1 VPQDHS
7 SLPAVIPSNGV
18 ETYRMSTNAADIC
31 RAIVTATAKMIEKR
45 RYVCVEGWQAI
56 AVAHG
61 CAASARNVERVEG
74 GFRAV
79 GEVRRM
85 SDGVVIAEAEG
96 FVGEDEPVWFGGEG
110 MSYGKPKTYRKRPDY
125 AIRAMTQTRAISRAC
140 RSAFAHVVVMI
151 DSNLST
157 TPAEEIPDEGFHVDG
172 PGSSWGAG
180 GKEAAIDQ
188 ARADGLMDNAPA
200 KKGSEIAR
208 DEAKVQRLKTWIK
221 NMEGTLQLSG
231 QTAESIKELWDDPK
245 DLRNH
250 DDASEILPAEYQAL
264 VQLAIAARKAAA
276 ARTANTMQAG

>member
-1 VPQDHS
+1 MPQDHS
-7 SLPAVIPSNGV
+7 NLSAIIPSNGV
-18 ETYRMSTNAADIC
+18 ETYRMSTDAADIC
-31 RAIVTATAKMIEKR
+31 RAIVTATAKIIEKR

-85 SDGVVIAEAEG
+85 SDGIVIAEAEG

-110 MSYGKPKTYRKRPDY
+110 ISYGKPKTYRKRPDY

-157 TPAEEIPDEGFHVDG
+157 TPAEEVPDDGFHVDG
-172 PGSSWGAG
+172 PGSSWGPR
-180 GKEAAIDQ
+180 GKEGAIDD

-200 KKGSEIAR
+200 QKGSDKAKA
-208 DEAKVQRLKTWIK
+208 EANLAKCKKKVDDAI
-221 NMEGTLQLSG
+221 GTMSLSG
-231 QTAESIKELWDDPK
+231 QTVATLDGFWNENAEAFEWINA
-245 DLRNH
+245 RV
-250 DDASEILPAEYQAL
+250 PAEFERLEKAYMDARDAAQA
-264 VQLAIAARKAAA
+264 REP
-276 ARTANTMQAG
+276 NTMQAG